1 MCILIHIRRYAM
13 RTNIVLDDTLVQEA
27 LKLSGAKTKKEIIS
41 LALKEFVGNRKR
53 RNLLDLAGKIQF
65 RKNYDH
71 KALREGK

>member
-1 MCILIHIRRYAM
+1 M
-13 RTNIVLDDTLVQEA
+13 RTNIVLDDALVQEA

-65 RKNYDH
+65 RKNYDY